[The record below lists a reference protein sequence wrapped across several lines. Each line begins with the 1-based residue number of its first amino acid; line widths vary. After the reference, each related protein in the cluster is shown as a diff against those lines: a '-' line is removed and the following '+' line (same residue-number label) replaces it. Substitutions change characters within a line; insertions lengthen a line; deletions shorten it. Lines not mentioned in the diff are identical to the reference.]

1 MRRRHVLKASV
12 LAFGAVAAALA
23 MATMPTPASAQEIVA
38 RLSFHWGPK
47 HSAAIMSDKFAAE
60 VNERAKG
67 RLKIEVYKS
76 GQLFGIRE
84 TMAAVTSGA
93 VHMGGLV
100 GVVAMPPI
108 DRNYNVTSFPGYF
121 NSFEQ
126 MRGFFKDT
134 PEGKRVWDNILKK
147 TNSVLIFNNAL
158 GPYTSFSVKSDMS
171 SVEKFKGLKARA
183 LSEVERPRWQA
194 LGADVLSLPT
204 SEVYTALQ
212 SGMIDT
218 LNTVPD
224 AIEAYDWWKFLK
236 YGQLPFSFYADAYM
250 LANATWFNSLPKD
263 LQALMLEVGAKVEK
277 EATEKIMAQSLD
289 VLKRFQERG
298 GKVFE
303 AKGQILAQ
311 FDKLDAERVIPVLAK
326 TVDSDVL
333 AAARKYVG
341 KK

>member
-1 MRRRHVLKASV
+1 MQRRKFLKSSAFA
-12 LAFGAVAAALA
+12 LATLSAGLAVTATPTAAADK
-23 MATMPTPASAQEIVA
+23 EIAA

-47 HSAAIMSDKFAAE
+47 HSAAVMSDKFAAE

-67 RLKIEVYKS
+67 RLRIEVYKS

-93 VHMGGLV
+93 VQMGGLV
-100 GVVAMPPI
+100 GVVAMPSI

-121 NSFEQ
+121 TSFEQ

-134 PEGKRVWDNILKK
+134 PEGKRVWDNIMKK
-147 TNSVLIFNNAL
+147 TNSVLIFNNPL

-204 SEVYTALQ
+204 NEVFSALQ

-236 YGQLPFSFYADAYM
+236 YGQLPFSFYADAYL
-250 LANATWFNSLPKD
+250 LANATWFNNLPKD
-263 LQALMLEVGAKVEK
+263 LQTLMLDAGARVEK
-277 EATEKIMAQSLD
+277 EATANIMAQSLD

-298 GKVFE
+298 GKIFE
-303 AKGQILAQ
+303 AKGQVLAQ

-326 TVDSDVL
+326 TVDPDVL

>member
-1 MRRRHVLKASV
+1 MGQGQLLKSSI
-12 LAFGAVAAALA
+12 LGFGAALA
-23 MATMPTPASAQEIVA
+23 GLAIATAPTPAFAQESVA
-38 RLSFHWGPK
+38 RMSFHWGPK

-60 VNERAKG
+60 VNARAKG

-84 TMAAVTSGA
+84 TMGAVTSGA
-93 VHMGGLV
+93 VQIGGLV
-100 GVVAMPPI
+100 GVVAMPTI
-108 DRNYNVTSFPGYF
+108 DSNYNVTSFPGYF
-121 NSFEQ
+121 KSFEQ

-134 PEGKRVWDNILKK
+134 PEGRRVWDNLLKK
-147 TNSVLIFNNAL
+147 TNSVLIFNNPL
-158 GPYTSFSVKSDMS
+158 GPYMSFSVKSDMT
-171 SVEKFKGLKARA
+171 SVAKFRGLKARA

-204 SEVYTALQ
+204 NEVYTALQ
-212 SGMIDT
+212 SGMLDT

-236 YGQLPFSFYADAYM
+236 YGQLPYSFYADAYM
-250 LANATWFNSLPKD
+250 LANATWFNGLPKD
-263 LQALMLEVGAKVEK
+263 LQALLLEVGAKVEK
-277 EATEKIMAQSLD
+277 EATGAIIAHSLD
-289 VLKRFQERG
+289 TLKRFQARG

-303 AKGQILAQ
+303 AKGAVLAE
-311 FDKLDAERVIPVLAK
+311 FDKLDAEHVIPVLAK
-326 TVDSDVL
+326 TVDADVV

>member
-1 MRRRHVLKASV
+1 MQRRQFLKSSALGLGAG
-12 LAFGAVAAALA
+12 LATVAMPA
-23 MATMPTPASAQEIVA
+23 MAADKQIAA

-47 HSAAIMSDKFAAE
+47 HSASVMSDKFAAE

-93 VHMGGLV
+93 VQMGGLV

-108 DRNYNVTSFPGYF
+108 DKNYNVTSFPGYF
-121 NSFEQ
+121 KSFEQ
-126 MRGFFKDT
+126 MRGFFRDT
-134 PEGKRVWDNILKK
+134 PEGKRVWDNILRK
-147 TNSVLIFNNAL
+147 TNSVLIFNNPL
-158 GPYTSFSVKSDMS
+158 GPYTSFSTKSDMS

-204 SEVYTALQ
+204 NEVFTALQ
-212 SGMIDT
+212 SGMVDT

-236 YGQLPFSFYADAYM
+236 YGQLPFSFYADAYIM
-250 LANATWFNSLPKD
+250 ANATWFNSLPKD
-263 LQALMLEVGAKVEK
+263 LQGLMLEVGVKVEK
-277 EATEKIMAQSLD
+277 EATEKIMAHSLD

-303 AKGQILAQ
+303 AKGEVLAK
-311 FDKLDAERVIPVLAK
+311 FDRLDAERVIPVLAK
-326 TVDSDVL
+326 TVDPDVL
-333 AAARKYVG
+333 AAAGKYVG
-341 KK
+341 RK